1 VSVAPSRNPATGVR
15 PDDGPDLSLRDPST
29 PAPSTPA
36 PRRAEATQPER
47 SRARRVLDA
56 LAPYLLTLAVGLPFA
71 GLALWLLRQPKVQL
85 GTPWALT
92 TLVAV
97 PLCAWGAFHL
107 EGRRSPTMLFSRTR
121 AASQARPAQGA
132 MGYLLHLPAALRIVA
147 IALVALGL
155 ARPQRETAD
164 RAEVEGIDIVVALDL
179 SNSMSEVDLT
189 PDRLTA
195 AKRVLVDFIKRR
207 QGDRIGLVVFG
218 RSAYTY
224 VPLTL
229 DTISLRKRVEE
240 LELNMGIDGSGT
252 AIGEALGVAVNRLR
266 EPSCDKK
273 IGDEKRRCEER
284 AKETRARSK
293 VVVLVTDGE
302 NNAGT
307 LDPHEAARLAQ
318 AMNVKVYTVLIGRD
332 VLGGPPE
339 PAARDRFGAVVFG
352 GRPRYPVNPKL
363 LEEIAG
369 QTGGLPFLATDAR
382 ALEERFQRVLEDL
395 DKSKLKSMRPRYA
408 ELSPWFLWPALGL
421 VLLEI
426 LLSLTRWRRFP

>member
-1 VSVAPSRNPATGVR
+1 VSPALDR
-15 PDDGPDLSLRDPST
+15 P
-29 PAPSTPA
+29 
-36 PRRAEATQPER
+36 PEQR
-47 SRARRVLDA
+47 SRARRVLDVV
-56 LAPYLLTLAVGLPFA
+56 APYLVTLAVGLPFA
-71 GLALWLLRQPKVQL
+71 AYAFWLMRQPKVAF
-85 GTPWALT
+85 GTPWVLT

-97 PLCAWGAFHL
+97 PLCAWVAFHL
-107 EGRRSPTMLFSRTR
+107 EGRRSGTLLFSRTR
-121 AASQARPAQGA
+121 AASAARPAQGA
-132 MGYLLHLPAALRIVA
+132 MGYLLHLPSALRIVA
-147 IALVALGL
+147 IALVALAL
-155 ARPQRETAD
+155 ARPQKETTD

-195 AKRVLVDFIKRR
+195 AKRVLVDFINRR

-218 RSAYTY
+218 RSAFTY

-240 LELNMGIDGSGT
+240 LELNLGIDGSGT

-273 IGDEKRRCEER
+273 IGDEKKRCEER
-284 AKETRARSK
+284 ARETRTRSK

-307 LDPHEAARLAQ
+307 LDPHEAARLAH
-318 AMNVKVYTVLIGRD
+318 AMNVRVYTVLIGRD
-332 VLGGPPE
+332 VATGGRPE
-339 PAARDRFGAVVFG
+339 PAARDRFGAIVFG
-352 GRPRYPVNPKL
+352 SRARYPVNPKL
-363 LEEIAG
+363 LEEIAS
-369 QTGGLPFLATDAR
+369 QTGGLPFLATDTK

-395 DKSKLKSMRPRYA
+395 DKSKLKSMRARYA
-408 ELSPWFLWPALGL
+408 ELSPWFLWPALAL

-426 LLSLTRWRRFP
+426 LLTLTRFRRFP

>member
-1 VSVAPSRNPATGVR
+1 MSAP
-15 PDDGPDLSLRDPST
+15 T
-29 PAPSTPA
+29 PPTV
-36 PRRAEATQPER
+36 EE
-47 SRARRVLDA
+47 SRARRVLGV

-71 GLALWLLRQPKVQL
+71 GFALWLLRQPKVQL
-85 GTPWALT
+85 GAPWALT

-97 PLCAWGAFHL
+97 PLVAWVSFHL
-107 EGRRSPTMLFSRTR
+107 EGRRSGTLLFSRTG
-121 AASQARPAQGA
+121 AASRARQAQGA

-147 IALVALGL
+147 IALVALAL

-179 SNSMSEVDLT
+179 SNSMSEVDLL
-189 PDRLTA
+189 PDRLSA

-218 RSAYTY
+218 RSAFTY

-240 LELNMGIDGSGT
+240 LELNLGIDGSGT

-273 IGDEKRRCEER
+273 SGDDKRRCEER

-293 VVVLVTDGE
+293 VIVLVTDGE

-332 VLGGPPE
+332 VMGAEPAE
-339 PAARDRFGAVVFG
+339 PAARDRFGAIVFG
-352 GRPRYPVNPKL
+352 GRARYPVNPKL

-369 QTGGLPFLATDAR
+369 QTGGLPFLATDVK

-408 ELSPWFLWPALGL
+408 ELSPWLLWPALGL